1 MRVAV
6 AALVAPHHDVIG
18 PLERAQ
24 AEVTILRR
32 VEDLA
37 ELLAV
42 ARTGSVDVLLA
53 SAEVEEITRALIDE
67 VDSLDRPVGLVVQSE
82 VPAERK
88 RLRRLGVPALRLD
101 ADPLEL
107 AAALTQAARDAA
119 LETKRTP
126 LPDAEGE
133 PELPARLDVD
143 ADEPRP
149 LDPGESG
156 AVLPRQCGWTMPRRP
171 PKHRPVSPPRL
182 SRSANRRTAPPPPLA
197 RRRPRSWWPCG
208 VPRERRGARL
218 WR

>member
-24 AEVTILRR
+24 AEVTVLRR

-42 ARTGSVDVLLA
+42 ARSGSVDVLLA

-82 VPAERK
+82 VPAERG

-119 LETKRTP
+119 LETKRTSLGRWTRASP
-126 LPDAEGE
+126 V
-133 PELPARLDVD
+133 R
-143 ADEPRP
+143 
-149 LDPGESG
+149 
-156 AVLPRQCGWTMPRRP
+156 AVLPRHCGWTIPRRP
-171 PKHRPVSPPRL
+171 PKHRPVCPPRL
-182 SRSANRRTAPPPPLA
+182 SKRANRRTAPPPSLA